1 MSALGLDAKQVAV
14 MTNCDVRTV
23 KHWAEHYETT
33 GSIKDDPGRGRKK
46 ITTETQDDNIVRSA
60 QETPLTT
67 PRIIRS
73 RLELDVSARTIRRR
87 LDEAGLYGRVAR
99 MEYPFTDEHIEKRR
113 AFALAHL
120 DWTVDEWNRV
130 IYADEAFICLGASG
144 QVWVQRPQDTAWV
157 KEYMV
162 DGIDGFA
169 PKIGIF
175 GSFTH
180 AGVGPM
186 QIYDCNMD
194 KYYYRSILNDSVYA
208 YANQKYGEKGCY
220 YLHDNAPYA
229 KANVVKW
236 WFKGKQ
242 IERLEMPPYS
252 PDVNPTE
259 NLWAVLKRQID
270 ARAPKTIEELTK
282 ITREEWLKLDPTFCD
297 KLVQSMPNRMQ
308 AIVDAEGYKTRY

>member
-1 MSALGLDAKQVAV
+1 
-14 MTNCDVRTV
+14 
-23 KHWAEHYETT
+23 
-33 GSIKDDPGRGRKK
+33 
-46 ITTETQDDNIVRSA
+46 
-60 QETPLTT
+60 
-67 PRIIRS
+67 
-73 RLELDVSARTIRRR
+73 
-87 LDEAGLYGRVAR
+87 
-99 MEYPFTDEHIEKRR
+99 
-113 AFALAHL
+113 
-120 DWTVDEWNRV
+120 
-130 IYADEAFICLGASG
+130 
-144 QVWVQRPQDTAWV
+144 
-157 KEYMV
+157 
-162 DGIDGFA
+162 
-169 PKIGIF
+169 
-175 GSFTH
+175 
-180 AGVGPM
+180 M
-186 QIYDCNMD
+186 QIYDCNMN